1 MGPRRLALAAC
12 LAVGAAGCAPSID
25 PAAQA
30 DLERHLSQIQ
40 TSEETFP
47 PSESYSPMA
56 FVVGQ
61 WTEHRITDDRGR
73 KSLVTTK
80 LIGQE
85 DGAYS
90 FEVVNETPEG
100 REAAK
105 MVIAM
110 PGGRDPAGMEIR
122 SLVVKKGKELP
133 VIVDP
138 GSKPEVRAK
147 YRAALD
153 LFATALESQEKDD
166 VRVPG
171 GHFIG
176 CYVVETA
183 GAWGPWKVP
192 AEICTHPSVPL
203 SGIVRAQPIG
213 GTGLLELVG
222 FGVTGAESEMF
233 QSDARERAR

>member
-1 MGPRRLALAAC
+1 LAVAPAAC
-12 LAVGAAGCAPSID
+12 GPTID
-25 PAAQA
+25 PAARA
-30 DLERHLSQIQ
+30 DLERHLEQIQ

-47 PSESYSPMA
+47 PAESYSPMA

-61 WTEHRITDDRGR
+61 WTEYRITDDKGR
-73 KSLVTTK
+73 KSLITSK

-85 DGAYS
+85 EGAYW

-105 MVIAM
+105 MLVAM

-122 SLVVKKGKELP
+122 SLFLKKGKALP
-133 VIVDP
+133 VVVDP
-138 GSKPEVRAK
+138 GSLPALRAK
-147 YRAALD
+147 FRGALD
-153 LFATALESQEKDD
+153 LFAITAETQEKDD

-176 CYVVETA
+176 CYLIETA

-192 AEICTHPSVPL
+192 AEVCTHPSVPL

-213 GTGLLELVG
+213 VNGLLELVG

-233 QSDARERAR
+233 QSDERAR